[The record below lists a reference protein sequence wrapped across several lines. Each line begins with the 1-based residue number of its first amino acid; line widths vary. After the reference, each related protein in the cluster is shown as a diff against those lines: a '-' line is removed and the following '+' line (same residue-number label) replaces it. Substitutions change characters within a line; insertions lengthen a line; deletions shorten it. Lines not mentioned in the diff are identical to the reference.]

1 MMKKNSTN
9 ILLAGALILLL
20 VVARIVNHELMI
32 PNLASVAALGL
43 FSGAVIKDL
52 KVAFLLPLLAYFISD
67 VYIEFFGH
75 TSGFY
80 GIEQFFTYG
89 SMMLVT
95 LLGSRMGKPK
105 ALKVFGYSIAG
116 SLIFF
121 LVSNFG
127 VWVSIQF
134 GTDLYGYGKGLDG
147 LATTYLMALPFYDKM
162 GTTIF
167 LNTFLGGILF
177 SGILF
182 GAYQLLQLTLVKN
195 IAKENA

>member
-1 MMKKNSTN
+1 MKKNNIN

-20 VVARIVNHELMI
+20 VVARIVNHELQI
-32 PNLASVAALGL
+32 PNLASIAALGL
-43 FSGAVIKDL
+43 FSGAVIKDR
-52 KVAFLLPLLAYFISD
+52 KVAFLLPILAYFISD

-75 TSGFY
+75 TKGFY

-89 SMMLVT
+89 SMILITM
-95 LLGSRMGKPK
+95 LGSRMGQPK
-105 ALKVFGYSIAG
+105 ALKVFGYSIAS

-121 LVSNFG
+121 IVSNFG

-134 GTDLYGYGKGLDG
+134 GVDLYGYGKGLNG

-167 LNTFLGGILF
+167 INTFLGGVLF

-182 GAYQLLQLTLVKN
+182 GAYQLLQLTVAKN
-195 IAKENA
+195 TASENA